1 MPLALQA
8 GFWGLL
14 SGSALVIG
22 ALIAWFAHV
31 PQRVIAAVMAFGSGV
46 LISALSFELMGEA
59 YTKSRKPEPIPRE
72 PSLLSLGVAAPS
84 SPRQVLVNETWYEAA
99 NSAFLRV
106 SARGLIARSMTLLSI
121 SIRPSSTKRHRP
133 PQRESA

>member
-84 SPRQVLVNETWYEAA
+84 SPRQVLVNETWYYRDQGHRSRRAWLSKAPPSTPLRSGQAA
-99 NSAFLRV
+99 PA
-106 SARGLIARSMTLLSI
+106 
-121 SIRPSSTKRHRP
+121 
-133 PQRESA
+133 